1 VQQIELQSE
10 NMKAEA
16 HVESTEPGSER
27 APLAREELM
36 VRVYDELRR
45 LAASYLQRERADHT
59 LQPTALVHEAY
70 IRLVAQDAVDW
81 RNRDHFV
88 GLAAQMMRRV
98 LVDHARGHKRDKR
111 GGGLKL
117 ALLDADGIAEVESED
132 FVALDEALNRL
143 ALRHPQK
150 SRVIELRFFGGLSI
164 EETARVL
171 QVSDSTVERDW
182 KFARAWLARE
192 LNRGIPDE

>member
-1 VQQIELQSE
+1 MGPNTGIIEVQEQEFDSLS
-10 NMKAEA
+10 
-16 HVESTEPGSER
+16 
-27 APLAREELM
+27 REELM

-45 LAASYLQRERADHT
+45 LAANYLGRERVDHT

-70 IRLVAQDAVDW
+70 LRLVSQTSVEW

-88 GLAAQMMRRV
+88 GLAARMMRRV
-98 LVDHARGHKRDKR
+98 LIDHARGHRRDKR

-117 ALLDADGIAEVESED
+117 ALVDTDGVAEAEGED
-132 FVALDEALNRL
+132 LVALDEALNRL
-143 ALRHPQK
+143 ARKHPQK
-150 SRVIELRFFGGLSI
+150 SRVVELRFFGGLSI
-164 EETARVL
+164 QETARVL

-192 LNRGIPDE
+192 LNRGVFG